1 MVTEEGHTDL
11 DSAIDELVRNDQ
23 PVTLD
28 ALGGFDSISTEQ
40 AASPMFPYVVGA
52 LLTAWDSLDS
62 DQRGTARDLITT
74 AISGTTSGLALS
86 DICQVVVPAAVDLD
100 IAVEVK
106 ASLRDRI
113 RRRDDQPSG
122 TFAAIA
128 LRWLAHLAV
137 ITDTARGAV
146 VDALSEVA
154 LKPGESPPFTT
165 VAAQVAGV
173 VYDRWRDTV
182 ATECLTRLTDTSSD
196 ADAWFALGQTRLID
210 ALEAADRDSC
220 LAGLGSTLECFDY
233 AAANG
238 EQRSDAVMYANAV
251 RFVTTWA
258 SGASAE
264 MLADYYRNA
273 HRALHDYML
282 YGLRL
287 PDQPVW
293 LRPRYEAET
302 AWIELVQTME
312 PVAEQGPSDLRWY
325 DAATAIGALAE
336 VYRAANSFYPARTDA
351 SAFADRLTD
360 LVAPQL
366 SAPFV
371 KAAERLAYIGRWL
384 EEVDDPEAEGFAELI
399 RERAEQ
405 VVPPK
410 ARPSGGTRR

>member
-1 MVTEEGHTDL
+1 MTEEEQMNL
-11 DSAIDELVRNDQ
+11 DSAIHELVRNDQ
-23 PVTLD
+23 RVTLD
-28 ALGGFDSISTEQ
+28 ALGGLEAIDAEQ
-40 AASPMFPYVVGA
+40 ASSPMFPYVVSA

-62 DQRGTARDLITT
+62 DQRDSARGLITH
-74 AISGTTSGLALS
+74 AISDTPSGLTLS

-100 IAVEVK
+100 IAVEIK
-106 ASLRDRI
+106 ASLRDRV
-113 RRRDDQPSG
+113 RGRDDQRSG
-122 TFAAIA
+122 ALAAIA
-128 LRWLAHLAV
+128 LRWLVHLAV
-137 ITDTARGAV
+137 ITDTARGAI

-154 LKPGESPPFTT
+154 LKPGEPPPFAT

-173 VYDRWRDTV
+173 VYDHWRDTV

-196 ADAWFALGQTRLID
+196 ADAWFALGQARLLD
-210 ALEAADRDSC
+210 ALDAAERDSC
-220 LAGLGSTLECFDY
+220 LAGLGATLECFDY

-251 RFVTTWA
+251 RFVTSWA
-258 SGASAE
+258 NGASAE

-273 HRALHDYML
+273 RQALHDYML
-282 YGLRL
+282 YGLGL

-302 AWIELVQTME
+302 AWIELVKTME
-312 PVAEQGPSDLRWY
+312 RVADQGPPDLRWY

-336 VYRAANSFYPARTDA
+336 VYRAANSFHPARTDA
-351 SAFADRLTD
+351 APFADGLTD

-371 KAAERLAYIGRWL
+371 KAAERLGYIGRWL
-384 EEVDDPEAEGFAELI
+384 EEVDDPEAEAFAELV

-405 VVPPK
+405 VVLPK